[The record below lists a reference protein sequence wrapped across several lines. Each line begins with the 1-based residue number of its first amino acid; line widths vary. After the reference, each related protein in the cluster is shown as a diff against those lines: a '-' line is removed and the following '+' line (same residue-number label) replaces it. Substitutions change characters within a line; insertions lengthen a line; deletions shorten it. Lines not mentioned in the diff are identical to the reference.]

1 MSSASDHADTDQ
13 LDNDGPDRAIA
24 ILLDSFGRAREL
36 VPTVLEG
43 LTVEDLTWRP
53 DAGANSIGWLV
64 WHLTR
69 VQDDHVAGLLD
80 TEQVWTVDG
89 WAARFGLPYA
99 DDAIGYGQTA
109 EEVAAFTVDDAH
121 LLHDYFSAVH
131 ASTVE
136 TLSAM
141 PVEDLDR
148 IVDASWDPP
157 VTVAVR
163 LVSVA
168 DDMAQHLGQAAYLRG
183 MLERR
188 PA

>member
-1 MSSASDHADTDQ
+1 MTSAPD
-13 LDNDGPDRAIA
+13 DRAIA
-24 ILLDSFGRAREL
+24 ILLDAFGRAREL

-43 LTVEDLTWRP
+43 LSVDDVTWRP
-53 DAGANSIGWLV
+53 DEGSNSIGWLI
-64 WHLTR
+64 WHLAR

-80 TEQVWTVDG
+80 TEQVWTADG
-89 WAARFGLPYA
+89 WAKRFGLPYP

-109 EEVAAFTVDDAH
+109 EEVAAFGVDDPRV
-121 LLHDYFSAVH
+121 LHDYFSAVH

-136 TLSAM
+136 TLSDL

-148 IVDASWDPP
+148 VVDASWDPP

-183 MLERR
+183 LLERR
-188 PA
+188 RD

>member
-1 MSSASDHADTDQ
+1 MTAA
-13 LDNDGPDRAIA
+13 PDRAIA
-24 ILLDSFGRAREL
+24 ILLDAFGRARER
-36 VPTVLEG
+36 VPTVLED
-43 LTVEDLTWRP
+43 LTVEDLLWRP
-53 DAGANSIGWLV
+53 DEGSNSIGWLV
-64 WHLTR
+64 WHLAR

-80 TEQVWTVDG
+80 TEQVWTAGG
-89 WAARFGLPYA
+89 WAERFALPYA
-99 DDAIGYGQTA
+99 DDAIGYGQSA
-109 EEVAAFTVDDAH
+109 EEVAAFSVDGPR

-141 PVEDLDR
+141 PLEHLDR
-148 IVDASWDPP
+148 VVDASWDPP

-183 MLERR
+183 LLERR
-188 PA
+188 SD